1 MKEKEIWLAGGCFW
15 GTEEYLSGIQ
25 GVLETNV
32 GYANGCTENPTY
44 EQVCFGKTGFAEAVY
59 VKYDQDVLS
68 LNFLLTLFFRSI
80 DPTAKNRQGND
91 VGEQYRTG
99 IYYKDAGDLPVIRQ
113 AIDKLAESLSKPVA
127 IEVLPLEN
135 YYPAEDYHQ
144 DYLKKNPAGYC
155 HIPAKL
161 FAEAKKARQWTKPDD
176 AKLKAMLTPMQ
187 YKVTQQNATEPPFS
201 NEYDHHFEPGI
212 YVDVTTGQPLFLSK
226 DKFNSGC
233 GWPAFSKPADQKAV
247 AEYRD
252 TSHGMIRSEV
262 RSAAG
267 DAHLGHVFNDGPPAA
282 GGLRYCI
289 NSAALRFVPR
299 DKMAQEG
306 YGEWLPLLQDAGG
319 DQ

>member
-1 MKEKEIWLAGGCFW
+1 MKEKEVWLAGGCFW
-15 GTEEYLSGIQ
+15 GTQEYLSGIQ

-68 LNFLLTLFFRSI
+68 LNFLLSLFFRSI

-113 AIDKLAESLSKPVA
+113 AIDKLAESLTKPVA
-127 IEVLPLEN
+127 IEVLPLKN

-144 DYLKKNPAGYC
+144 DYLKKNPGGYC
-155 HIPAKL
+155 HIPNKL
-161 FAEAKKARQWTKPDD
+161 FAEAKTARQWTKPDD
-176 AKLKAMLTPMQ
+176 AKLKATLTPMQ
-187 YKVTQQNATEPPFS
+187 YKVTRQNATEPPFS
-201 NEYDHHFEPGI
+201 NEYDEHFEPGI
-212 YVDVTTGQPLFLSK
+212 YVDVTTGEPLFLSK

-233 GWPAFSKPADQKAV
+233 GWPAFSKPVDKEAV

-262 RSAAG
+262 RSRSG
-267 DAHLGHVFNDGPPAA
+267 DAHLGHVFNDGPAAA
-282 GGLRYCI
+282 GGMRYCI
-289 NSAALRFVPR
+289 NSAALRFIPQ
-299 DKMAQEG
+299 DEMMAEG
-306 YGEWLPLLQDAGG
+306 YGEWLPLLQEAGG